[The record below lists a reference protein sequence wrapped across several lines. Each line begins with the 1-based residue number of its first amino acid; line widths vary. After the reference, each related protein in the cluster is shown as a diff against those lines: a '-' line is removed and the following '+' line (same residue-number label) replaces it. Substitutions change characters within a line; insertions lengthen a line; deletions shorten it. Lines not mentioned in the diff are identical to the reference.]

1 MSEARGTRVAGI
13 VGPYLS
19 GKTTLLE
26 NILFVTGA
34 VPRKGSVKERNTV
47 GDWAPEARSR
57 QMSTEISV
65 ASTSYLDDTWTF
77 IDCPGSIELLQET
90 TNALMAVDIAIV
102 VYEPSTERALT
113 LSPLLK
119 FLEDRRIPYM
129 IFLNKMD
136 TIAIPVLDVY
146 NSIKPI
152 AGRPLLLRHIPIR
165 EREAIVG
172 YVDLISE
179 RAYKYSAGEASEM
192 IPIPPALAEEH
203 KAARQ
208 AMLESLSDFD
218 DTLLEKLLEDQVPTV
233 EEIYGY
239 LATGVRNATI
249 APVLIGSA
257 EKGFGVRRLL
267 KSLRHD
273 TPQADA
279 AAARLG
285 LKPGPE
291 PTAMIFKTVHAQQ
304 SGKLSLARVWS
315 GTVNEG
321 MTLGGQRL
329 GSLLRVMG
337 GQTAKLASA
346 KAGDVVALGRVDAY
360 KTGMIVTASGKAPD
374 GLAAWPSTLTPVYAL
389 AITPENRSDE
399 VKLTGALQR
408 INEEDPTLSYE
419 HNPDTHEMVLLGQGE
434 IHLQIALEKLKGRY
448 NVANKAE
455 RPSVAYKETIRRA
468 VSQHGRFKRQTG
480 GHGMFGDVHVDI
492 APLPRGSGI
501 QFDNKV
507 VGGAVPRQFIPAV
520 EAGVREYA
528 VKGPLG
534 FPVVDFAVVLIDG
547 KYHAVDSNE
556 MSFKLAGREAMN
568 EGMPKCDPVLLE
580 PIAKVTI
587 NIPNESTN
595 KVLAL
600 VSGRRGQIL
609 GYAPREGWTG
619 WDTVQAN
626 IPMSE
631 IHDLIIELRSLTLG
645 VGTYRAEFDRLQE
658 LTGRLADQVITAR
671 AAAGG
676 RLADDGRRA

>member
-1 MSEARGTRVAGI
+1 MSAPHGTRCAAI

-26 NILFVTGA
+26 NILHVTGA
-34 VPRKGSVKERNTV
+34 IQRKGSVKEGNTV

-57 QMSTEISV
+57 HMSTELSV
-65 ASTSYLDDTWTF
+65 ASAKYLGERWTF

-90 TNALMAVDIAIV
+90 INALMVVDIAVV

-113 LSPLLK
+113 LVPVLK
-119 FLEDRRIPYM
+119 FLEDHRIPYM

-136 TIAIPVLDVY
+136 SIEIPVLDVY
-146 NSIKPI
+146 NAIKPV

-165 EREAIVG
+165 KGDSVGG

-179 RAYKYSAGEASEM
+179 RAYQYTAGEASEM
-192 IPIPPALAEEH
+192 IPIPPEMADEH
-203 KAARQ
+203 HAARQ

-218 DTLLEKLLEDQVPTV
+218 DTLLEKLLEDQVPTK

-239 LATGVRNATI
+239 LAKGIREATI
-249 APVLIGSA
+249 APVVIGSA
-257 EKGFGVRRLL
+257 EQGFGVRRLL
-267 KSLRHD
+267 KALRHD
-273 TPQADA
+273 TPNADA

-285 LKPGPE
+285 VKAGADPI
-291 PTAMIFKTVHAQQ
+291 AHVFKTVHAQH
-304 SGKLSLARVWS
+304 SGKLSLARVWG
-315 GTVNEG
+315 GTISEG
-321 MTLGGQRL
+321 ISLNGQRL
-329 GSLLRVMG
+329 GSLLSVMG

-346 KAGDVVALGRVDAY
+346 KAGDVVALGRVDAF
-360 KTGMIVTASGKAPD
+360 KTGMVVSGSGKTPD
-374 GLAAWPSTLTPVYAL
+374 GVTEWPKPLTPVYSL
-389 AITPENRSDE
+389 AITPENRNDE

-408 INEEDPTLSYE
+408 IAEEDGTIAYE
-419 HNPDTHEMVLLGQGE
+419 HHAETHEMVLLGQGE

-448 NVANKAE
+448 NVANKAVQ
-455 RPSVAYKETIRRA
+455 PSVAYKETIRRG
-468 VSQHGRFKRQTG
+468 VSQHGRFKRQSG
-480 GHGMFGDVHVDI
+480 GHGMFGDVHVEI
-492 APLPRGSGI
+492 LPLARGAGI

-534 FPVVDFAVVLIDG
+534 FPVVDFQVVLTDG

-580 PIAKVTI
+580 PISKVTI
-587 NIPNESTN
+587 SIPNESTN

-609 GYAPREGWTG
+609 GYSARDGWDG

-626 IPMSE
+626 IPSSE
-631 IHDLIIELRSLTLG
+631 LHDLIIELRSLTLG
-645 VGTYRAEFDRLQE
+645 VGTYEAAFDRLQE
-658 LTGRLADQVITAR
+658 LTGRQAEQVIAAR
-671 AAAGG
+671 AAAS
-676 RLADDGRRA
+676 AQTH

>member
-1 MSEARGTRVAGI
+1 MPEAHGTRCAAI
-13 VGPYLS
+13 IGPYLS

-26 NILFVTGA
+26 NILFVAGA
-34 VPRKGSVKERNTV
+34 IQRKGSVKERNTV

-57 QMSTEISV
+57 QMSTEVSV
-65 ASTSYLDDTWTF
+65 ASTDYLGDRWTF

-90 TNALMAVDIAIV
+90 INALMVVDIAVV
-102 VYEPSTERALT
+102 VYEPSTERSLT
-113 LSPLLK
+113 LAPVLK

-136 TIAIPVLDVY
+136 TTAVPVLDVY
-146 NSIKPI
+146 NSIKPV

-165 EREAIVG
+165 NGDAVGG

-179 RAYKYSAGEASEM
+179 RAYQYTAGEASEV
-192 IPIPPALAEEH
+192 IPIPPGMAEEH

-218 DTLLEKLLEDQVPTV
+218 DTLLEKLLEDKVPTK

-239 LATGVRNATI
+239 LAKGIREATI
-249 APVLIGSA
+249 APVVIGSA
-257 EKGFGVRRLL
+257 EQGFGVRRLL
-267 KSLRHD
+267 KALRHD
-273 TPQADA
+273 TPNSEA

-285 LKPGPE
+285 IKPGTDPI
-291 PTAMIFKTVHAQQ
+291 AHVFKTVHAQH
-304 SGKLSLARVWS
+304 SGKLSLARVWA

-321 MTLGGQRL
+321 MTLNGQRL
-329 GSLLRVMG
+329 ASLLSVTG
-337 GQTAKLASA
+337 GQTAKIQSA
-346 KAGDVVALGRVDAY
+346 KAGDVVALGRVDAF
-360 KTGMIVTASGKAPD
+360 KTGMVVTGSGKAPD
-374 GLAAWPSTLTPVYAL
+374 GVAEWPKPLTPVYSL
-389 AITPENRSDE
+389 AITPENRNDE

-408 INEEDPTLSYE
+408 INEEDATITYE

-448 NVANKAE
+448 NVANKAVK
-455 RPSVAYKETIRRA
+455 PSIAYKETIRRG

-480 GHGMFGDVHVDI
+480 GHGMFGDVHVEI
-492 APLPRGSGI
+492 APLPRGTGI
-501 QFDNKV
+501 HFDNKV

-520 EAGVREYA
+520 ETGVREYA

-534 FPVVDFAVVLIDG
+534 FPVVDFQVVLTDG

-587 NIPNESTN
+587 DIPNESTN

-609 GYAPREGWTG
+609 GYNPRDGWTG

-626 IPMSE
+626 IPASE
-631 IHDLIIELRSLTLG
+631 LHDLIIELRSLTLG
-645 VGTYRAEFDRLQE
+645 VGSYHAEFDRLQE
-658 LTGRLADQVITAR
+658 LTGRQADQVIAAR
-671 AAAGG
+671 AAA
-676 RLADDGRRA
+676 AQQH